1 MASPVKKNKTKA
13 SRNDPLSL
21 NFGENKILILRQ
33 FSNTTSSN
41 VCRKTGK
48 GVCVCTG
55 VPGMYWT
62 LEMQPGAE
70 KSVFSLH
77 ISSMNATK
85 KLIYLKPLSSTSKLQ
100 GPIKALLSRKPMFSG
115 DEAEKG
121 YRRKRRGEGSKL
133 SLF

>member
-1 MASPVKKNKTKA
+1 
-13 SRNDPLSL
+13 
-21 NFGENKILILRQ
+21 
-33 FSNTTSSN
+33 
-41 VCRKTGK
+41 
-48 GVCVCTG
+48 
-55 VPGMYWT
+55 MYWT

-70 KSVFSLH
+70 KSVFSLYT
-77 ISSMNATK
+77 SSMNATK

-121 YRRKRRGEGSKL
+121 YRRKRRGEGSML